1 MAKTVITI
9 GFDLA
14 SDDTYYEGFESK
26 MSLLD
31 WDIVLFKP
39 NAGFLY
45 SAFGDQYK
53 GKPSLDDRSSFRLK
67 ECCEHWRREI
77 KQAVDTGKTVIVF
90 LAAPQEVY
98 IDTGDRSYSG
108 TGRNQKTTRLLAPYT
123 TYNCLPADLKP
134 VTAKGTAIKL
144 SARGAEV
151 LAPYWSEF
159 QDCSEYQVILT
170 AENIPACLVTRNGD
184 KAVGAIY
191 KSKNSSGALLL
202 LPNIDFYPE
211 GFVQEESEE
220 DENEE
225 GEDAWTPQAVQFA
238 GRMLNAVVSL
248 DSALHSSED
257 VTPEPSWASN
267 PVYAL
272 ASERSLQAELLEA
285 ESQVEEAQKRKEEL
299 LDKLKSAGRLRGLL
313 FEKGKPLENA
323 IIEALQILGFKATS
337 YKDAFSEFD
346 VVFESAEGRLI
357 GEAEGKDNKA
367 VNVDKLRQLAM
378 NINED
383 LQREEVTAPAKGVL
397 FGNGYRLQ
405 PPGARATAFT
415 EKCVSAA
422 KISSTSLVATVDLF
436 KMAHYLSDS
445 PDVELAKKCREAMLA
460 GVGVAIFPEP
470 LILESLNIQE
480 EAKGADPLNS

>member
-14 SDDTYYEGFESK
+14 SDDTHYEGFESK

-39 NAGFLY
+39 DIHEFASL
-45 SAFGDQYK
+45 SSDQHQ
-53 GKPSLDDRSSFRLK
+53 GKTRLDESSSFRLK

-90 LAAPQEVY
+90 LAALQEVY
-98 IDTGDRSYSG
+98 IDTGERSYSG
-108 TGRNQKTTRLLAPYT
+108 TGRNQKTTRLVAPYT
-123 TYNCLPADLKP
+123 NYNCLPVDPKP
-134 VTAKGTAIKL
+134 VNAKGTAIKL

-159 QDCSEYQVILT
+159 QGCSEYQVILT
-170 AENIPACLVTRNGD
+170 AENVPACLVTRNGD

-191 KSKNSSGALLL
+191 KSKDSSGALLL

-211 GFVQEESEE
+211 DFVQEASEK
-220 DENEE
+220 DENE
-225 GEDAWTPQAVQFA
+225 GAEDAWAPQAFQFA

-248 DSALHSSED
+248 DNALHSSED
-257 VTPEPSWASN
+257 VTPEPSWAAN
-267 PVYAL
+267 PVYTL

-285 ESQVEEAQKRKEEL
+285 ECQVEAAQKRKEEL
-299 LDKLKSAGRLRGLL
+299 FDKLKSAGRLRGLL

-323 IIEALQILGFKATS
+323 IIEALQILGFKAAP
-337 YKDAFSEFD
+337 YRDAFSEFD

-383 LQREEVTAPAKGVL
+383 LQREEVTTPAKGVL

-405 PPGARATAFT
+405 PPGERAAAFT

-422 KISSTSLVATVDLF
+422 KVSSTSLVVTVDLF
-436 KMAHYLSDS
+436 KVAHYLSGS
-445 PDVELAKKCREAMLA
+445 SDVEFAKKCREAMLA
-460 GVGVAIFPEP
+460 AVGIAILPEP
-470 LILESLNIQE
+470 LMLESPTLLETQE
-480 EAKGADPLNS
+480 

>member
-9 GFDLA
+9 GFGLA
-14 SDDTYYEGFESK
+14 SDDTHYEEFESK

-39 NAGFLY
+39 DIHEFASL
-45 SAFGDQYK
+45 SSDQYQ
-53 GKPSLDDRSSFRLK
+53 GKARLSESSSFRLK

-77 KQAVDTGKTVIVF
+77 KQAVDAGKTVIVF
-90 LAAPQEVY
+90 LAALQEVY
-98 IDTGDRSYSG
+98 IDTGERSYSG
-108 TGRNQKTTRLLAPYT
+108 TGRNQKTTHLVAPYT
-123 TYNCLPADLKP
+123 NYNCLPVDPKP
-134 VTAKGTAIKL
+134 VNAKGTAIKL

-159 QDCSEYQVILT
+159 QGCSEYQVILT

-184 KAVGAIY
+184 KVVGAML

-211 GFVQEESEE
+211 EFLQEESAE
-220 DENEE
+220 DEDE
-225 GEDAWTPQAVQFA
+225 GEDAWTPQAIQFA
-238 GRMLNAVVSL
+238 GRMLKAVVSL
-248 DSALHSSED
+248 DNALHGSED
-257 VTPEPSWASN
+257 VTPEPSWAAS
-267 PVYAL
+267 PLYAL
-272 ASERSLQAELLEA
+272 ASERILQAELLEA
-285 ESQVEEAQKRKEEL
+285 ECQVEAAQKQKEEL
-299 LDKLKSAGRLRGLL
+299 FDKLKSVGRLRGLL

-323 IIEALQILGFKATS
+323 IIEALQILGFKAAS

-346 VVFESAEGRLI
+346 VVFESTEGRLI
-357 GEAEGKDNKA
+357 GEAEGKDTKA

-383 LQREEVTAPAKGVL
+383 LQREEVTTPAKGVL

-405 PPGARATAFT
+405 PPGDRATAFT

-422 KISSTSLVATVDLF
+422 KVSSTSLVATVDLF
-436 KMAHYLSDS
+436 KMAHYVSDS
-445 PDVELAKKCREAMLA
+445 HDVEFAKKCREAMLA
-460 GVGVAIFPEP
+460 AVGIARLPEP
-470 LILESLNIQE
+470 PMLESPTSLETQE
-480 EAKGADPLNS
+480 

>member
-14 SDDTYYEGFESK
+14 SDDTRYEGFGSK
-26 MSLLD
+26 ISLLD

-39 NAGFLY
+39 DVGISY
-45 SAFGDQYK
+45 SAYSDQYK
-53 GKPSLDDRSSFRLK
+53 GKPSLDDSSSFHLK

-77 KQAVDTGKTVIVF
+77 KQAVDAGKTVIVF
-90 LAAPQEVY
+90 LAALQEVY
-98 IDTGDRSYSG
+98 IDTGDRTYSG
-108 TGRNQKTTRLLAPYT
+108 TGRNQKITRLLAPYT
-123 TYNCLPADLKP
+123 NYNCLPPDLKP
-134 VTAKGTAIKL
+134 VNAKGTAIKL

-184 KAVGAIY
+184 KPVGAIY
-191 KSKNSSGALLL
+191 KSKSSSGALLL
-202 LPNIDFYPE
+202 LPNIDFYSDDFIEEEKE
-211 GFVQEESEE
+211 GDEADEE
-220 DENEE
+220 DEDTEE
-225 GEDAWTPQAVQFA
+225 VTWTPRAFQFA
-238 GRMLNAVVSL
+238 GQLLKAVVSL
-248 DSALHSSED
+248 DSALRSSED
-257 VTPEPSWASN
+257 ITPEPSWATD
-267 PVYAL
+267 PVYSL
-272 ASERSLQAELLEA
+272 ERERSLKSELLEA
-285 ESQVEEAQKRKEEL
+285 ESQVEEAQKRKEDL
-299 LDKLKSAGRLRGLL
+299 LDKLKSSGRLRGLL

-378 NINED
+378 NIHED

-405 PPGARATAFT
+405 PLNERGVTFTDKCIRAAQTA
-415 EKCVSAA
+415 SYS
-422 KISSTSLVATVDLF
+422 IVATSDLF
-436 KMAHYLSDS
+436 KVVHYLSDH
-445 PDVELAKKCREAMLA
+445 PNEEFAWRCRKAILDAVGIVVFPQPPMHELPIAVEVKE
-460 GVGVAIFPEP
+460 
-470 LILESLNIQE
+470 
-480 EAKGADPLNS
+480 